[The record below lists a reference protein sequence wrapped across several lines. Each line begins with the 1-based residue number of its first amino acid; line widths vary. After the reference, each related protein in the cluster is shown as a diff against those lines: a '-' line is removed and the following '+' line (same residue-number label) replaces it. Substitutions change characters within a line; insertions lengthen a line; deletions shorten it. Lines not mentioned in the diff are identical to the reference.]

1 MPVESLNTGHK
12 KVALRPK
19 TQLSIAFRA
28 LSHRNYRL
36 WFFGQGLSSIGT
48 KMQSMAQ
55 LVLVYRLTNSA
66 IALGIVN
73 FMTVLPLIPLAL
85 WGGSLSDRVPKRNL
99 LLVTQTL
106 MLVQAVLLAVLT
118 WTSIVEIWHVYI
130 MAFLLGAF
138 KAVDT
143 PARHSFVM
151 EMVEGRNDLTSA
163 IGLNSAIQNG
173 AKTLGPAL
181 AGVFVAI
188 SGESIAFLI
197 NSLSFLAVIVSLLM
211 MKDLPKVTYE
221 RKTANTL
228 THMMEGVR
236 YVFSQQTLMI
246 LMSLVAVSSFLS
258 KPYQTL
264 MPVFAAVNLKESAQP
279 LVDSLCSEE
288 HVWLNCQAPE
298 ALPLGLLMAAV
309 GIGALIGALLVASL
323 SVHARRGWVLTFGNL
338 SFPLFLLLFVSS
350 KSFSFS
356 LILMGLTGLTRVMQN
371 AMANTLLQITA
382 PDAKRGRVMSFYS
395 LVSQGTTQLGG
406 LQAGFVADWIGA
418 PVSVGIGACIS
429 LIYGAFITLR
439 YKQVRNLV

>member
-1 MPVESLNTGHK
+1 M
-12 KVALRPK
+12 ALRRK
-19 TQLSIAFRA
+19 TQLSTAFRA

-66 IALGIVN
+66 SALGIVN

-85 WGGSLSDRVPKRNL
+85 WGGSLSDRVSKRNL

-106 MLVQAVLLAVLT
+106 MLVQAILLAVLT
-118 WTSIVEIWHVYI
+118 WVDIVGIWHVYI

-151 EMVEGRNDLTSA
+151 EMVDGRKDLTSA

-173 AKTLGPAL
+173 AKTLGPAM
-181 AGVFVAI
+181 AGVFVAV
-188 SGESIAFLI
+188 SGEAMAFLI

-211 MKDLPKVTYE
+211 MKDLPKVAYE
-221 RKTANTL
+221 RNKENAL
-228 THMMEGVR
+228 THMVEGVR

-264 MPVFAAVNLKESAQP
+264 MPVFAAVNLRESAQP
-279 LVDSLCSEE
+279 LVDSLCNKE
-288 HVWLNCQAPE
+288 HIWLNCQAPD
-298 ALPLGLLMAAV
+298 ALPLGLLLAAV
-309 GIGALIGALLVASL
+309 GVGAVIGAVLVASL
-323 SVHARRGWVLTFGNL
+323 SVHARRGLVLTFGNL
-338 SFPLFLLLFVSS
+338 CFPLFLLIFVSS
-350 KSFSFS
+350 KSFTFS
-356 LILMGLTGLTRVMQN
+356 LILMALTGLSRVMQN
-371 AMANTLLQITA
+371 AMANTLIQITA

-395 LVSQGTTQLGG
+395 LVSHGTTQLGG
-406 LQAGFVADWIGA
+406 LQAGFVADWVGA
-418 PVSVGIGACIS
+418 PISVGIGACIS
-429 LIYGAFITLR
+429 LIYGTFVALR